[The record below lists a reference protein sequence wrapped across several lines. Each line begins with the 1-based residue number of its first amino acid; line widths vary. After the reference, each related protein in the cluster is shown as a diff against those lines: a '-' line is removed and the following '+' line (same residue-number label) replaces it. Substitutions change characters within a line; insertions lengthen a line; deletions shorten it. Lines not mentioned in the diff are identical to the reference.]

1 MTSVLRMLAFHAMA
15 TTRLTWALAVTT
27 IVGVATSI
35 WLYFDNRS
43 LRSELETKPAL
54 AATATE
60 TAEGSAKADPWN
72 AAVKKERDAKVA
84 ISAGEAPTLPDAPK
98 ESRLDRRA
106 RRTMEFGERF
116 GRLEGETEEEY
127 RARIVPLIK
136 AGLAVPRERAI
147 ENRKLAEEK
156 AKVSAAQSAQ
166 LDKAFEKV
174 YSDVLDYT
182 NKAITDGQLSPYERN
197 VAGWLD
203 YAGGLGGVLSE
214 AQGQIGKILD
224 AGQMKTM
231 YDSGIEWG
239 EYLGL
244 LAPWE
249 KIQPPPPRK

>member
-1 MTSVLRMLAFHAMA
+1 MA
-15 TTRLTWALAVTT
+15 TSRLTWGLAATT
-27 IVGVATSI
+27 LAGVATSI

-43 LRSELETKPAL
+43 LRTELETKPAVT
-54 AATATE
+54 ATATE
-60 TAEGSAKADPWN
+60 QAPTTGSADPWN

-84 ISAGEAPTLPDAPK
+84 ISATEQPALPDAPK

-116 GRLEGETEEEY
+116 GRLEGETEDEY

-147 ENRKLAEEK
+147 ENRKAAEEK
-156 AKVSAAQSAQ
+156 AKVTAAQSAQ
-166 LDKAFEKV
+166 LDKTFEKV
-174 YSDVLDYT
+174 YADVLDYT

-203 YAGGLGGVLSE
+203 YAGGLGGVLTE

-231 YDSGIEWG
+231 YDSGFEWG